1 MRGKQKTQQTLFSY
15 VHIEDRI
22 PANHP
27 LREIKKIAD
36 TCLRA
41 MSEIFDELYSQTGRP
56 SIPPESLIKAILLQ
70 ILYGIRSEIQ
80 LMEQMQYNMLY
91 RWFVDLGLDDRV
103 WTPEVFSTNRDRLF
117 NTEIAHLFFQT
128 IIDEAKTLDLVS
140 QDHFSVDGT
149 LLKAWASQQ
158 SFRPKDEPREPTR
171 DVEDFRGE
179 KRSNETHGSTT
190 DPEARLYKKSKGS
203 ASELCFMGHALM
215 ENRNGLAVD
224 GEVTVAESR
233 KERETAIEMLKR
245 HKSAMKSGRSFGH
258 VTLGADKGY
267 DVNEFHEQ
275 CRENNVTPHVA
286 IREDNRENVLDGRTT
301 RHVGYKI
308 SQTKRKLIEQ
318 IFGWI
323 KSAANI
329 RQVKFIGI
337 NKINP
342 FFLFGLS
349 VYNLVRIRN
358 IIVNTT

>member
-1 MRGKQKTQQTLFSY
+1 MRGKQKIQETLFSY
-15 VHIEDRI
+15 VRLEDRI

-36 TCLRA
+36 SCLRT
-41 MSEIFDELYSQTGRP
+41 MSEDFDTLYSKTGRP
-56 SIPPESLIKAILLQ
+56 SIPPESLIKAIVLQ
-70 ILYGIRSEIQ
+70 ILFGIRSEIQ

-91 RWFVDLGLDDRV
+91 RWFVDFGLDDCV

-117 NTEIAHLFFQT
+117 NSEIAHTFFQS
-128 IIDEAKTLDLVS
+128 ILEEANKYNLIS
-140 QDHFSVDGT
+140 QEHFSVDGT
-149 LLKAWASQQ
+149 LLKAWASQK
-158 SFRPKDEPREPTR
+158 SFRPKDESNESKT
-171 DVEDFRGE
+171 DTEDFRGE
-179 KRSNETHGSTT
+179 KRSNETHESTT

-233 KERETAIEMLKR
+233 KERESAIEMLKR
-245 HKSAMKSGRSFGH
+245 NKSPKKH

-286 IREDNRENVLDGRTT
+286 IRDDNRENVLDGRTT
-301 RHVGYKI
+301 RHIGYKI
-308 SQTKRKLIEQ
+308 SLTKRKLIEQ

-329 RQVKFIGI
+329 RQVKFIGV

-342 FFLFGLS
+342 FFLLGLS

>member
-1 MRGKQKTQQTLFSY
+1 MRGKQNIQEALFSY

-36 TCLRA
+36 NCLRT
-41 MSEIFDELYSQTGRP
+41 MSEVFDTLYSQTGRP

-103 WTPEVFSTNRDRLF
+103 WTPEVFCMNRDRLF
-117 NTEIAHLFFQT
+117 NSEIAHLFFET
-128 IIDEAKTLDLVS
+128 VVEEAKKHQLIS
-140 QDHFSVDGT
+140 HDHFTVDGT
-149 LLKAWASQQ
+149 LLKAWASQK
-158 SFRPKDEPREPTR
+158 SFRPKDGSDKGKQDP
-171 DVEDFRGE
+171 EDFHGE
-179 KRSNETHGSTT
+179 KRSNETHASIT

-203 ASELCFMGHALM
+203 ASELCFMGHAMM
-215 ENRNGLAVD
+215 ENRNGLVVD
-224 GEVTVAESR
+224 GEVTVAESS

-245 HKSAMKSGRSFGH
+245 NKSPKKR

-267 DVNEFHEQ
+267 DVNDFHGQ

-286 IREDNRENVLDGRTT
+286 IREDNRKNALDGRTT
-301 RHVGYKI
+301 RHVGYWI
-308 SQTKRKLIEQ
+308 SQTKRKLVEQ

-337 NKINP
+337 ERINP
-342 FFLFGLS
+342 FFLLGLS
-349 VYNLVRIRN
+349 VYNLVRIQK

>member
-1 MRGKQKTQQTLFSY
+1 MRGKQKTQEALFSY
-15 VHIEDRI
+15 VNIEDRI
-22 PANHP
+22 PSNHP

-36 TCLRA
+36 TCLRT
-41 MSEIFDELYSQTGRP
+41 MSDVFDTLYSQTGRR

-80 LMEQMQYNMLY
+80 LMEQMQYNMLF
-91 RWFVDLGLDDRV
+91 RWFVDLGLDDHV
-103 WTPEVFSTNRDRLF
+103 WTPEVFSTNRERLF
-117 NTEIAHLFFQT
+117 NSEIAHQFFQT
-128 IIDEAKTLDLVS
+128 IIEEAKKINLIS

-149 LLKAWASQQ
+149 LLKAWASQK
-158 SFRPKDEPREPTR
+158 SFRPKEESPQSMKDT
-171 DVEDFRGE
+171 DDFHGE
-179 KRSNETHGSTT
+179 KRSNETHESTT
-190 DPEARLYKKSKGS
+190 DPQARLYKKSKGS
-203 ASELCFMGHALM
+203 AAELCFMGHALM

-233 KERETAIEMLKR
+233 MERETAIEMLKR
-245 HKSAMKSGRSFGH
+245 NKSLKKH
-258 VTLGADKGY
+258 VTVGADKGY

-286 IREDNRENVLDGRTT
+286 IREDNRVNVLDGRTT

-329 RQVKFIGI
+329 RQVKLIGVD
-337 NKINP
+337 KINP
-342 FFLFGLS
+342 FFLLGLS
-349 VYNLVRIRN
+349 VYNLVRIQN